1 MSRHKKLLRKPKAAL
16 TGLVAAAV
24 IASGAGFI
32 YIAAPWASPD
42 SAQQI
47 KPVPASDFQPTAV
60 PDNNDKPSAVVVGES
75 ADGVKTMRFGGEGN
89 PEPAQ
94 TEAEGSFSDTGSS
107 PVRLGPAPMAPAPAN
122 DKGAGDF
129 AKIPGTA
136 SGSWGVKGQTGGFTY
151 SYPFSLRQ
159 APAGPT
165 PALGLSYDSSRVD
178 GLTSA
183 TNNQASVVGDGW
195 ALSGTGTIR
204 QKFGSCADQ
213 GVANSYDLCGNK
225 EGQSF
230 SISFG
235 SRSGEIIMD
244 PNQSD
249 PAKRFK
255 LRDDDNTKL
264 EYLTGAANGTFD
276 GGYWRL
282 TDTAGTQYWFGV
294 NRIPGWSAGKDNYS
308 TDIVPVYGLPGQPCY
323 NSAGFGSSSCMQA
336 YAWNLDYVV
345 DLNGNSQGYFYK
357 QDTNFYKSQAGSGTL
372 KAYHR
377 ASRLERVDYGMR
389 AGTELS
395 TQAPLHVTYGYTGR
409 CTSVNCSWG
418 TDVPDTTK
426 FVCTSAS
433 TACSMQSPTFFTD
446 QRLVTVVSQALSV
459 NPAGY
464 GDLDYWTFYH
474 SMPDPGDTTKPALIL
489 WKILHEGTNRTST
502 AAGTGFVV
510 DPMIEFGV
518 QTLQNRVWTVN
529 GLAPLNRYRINWI
542 KAATGSTTTVTYTPS
557 DCTIEDANNN
567 GVADIVPENNSKR
580 CFPQWWQPTT
590 PIVQNVQRDYFN
602 IYPVQ
607 TVRVNAGPG
616 TNGTAD
622 TVTNYSYEGTPA
634 WKYAGP
640 KYVAGIGSS
649 QLTWSVLAGWSKVK
663 TTIGSSAPTPTTVTT
678 YLRGLNGTPSNTT
691 GGLYSTS
698 VTASDGTVYTDSP
711 WFAGREIEK
720 ETFVGDGGTRLGTTI
735 TAPWA
740 SAPTATASAALGGLQ
755 ARHTGTAWVKTLQ
768 ATSTSATPR
777 KNLVTTTNDAL
788 GRPISVS
795 DAGED
800 LVAGDETCTT
810 TTYADNAA
818 TNLLSLPAAV
828 NTFAGGCSATG
839 NLLTAARTL
848 YDTSTSA
855 DPGTT
860 GYVAPSKGNI
870 ARTDAATN
878 VSGTA
883 VSVWKLGPVIGYDAY
898 GRPVSSTDSSTGA
911 PRTTTTAYTPAT
923 GLVTT
928 VTVTNTTMNWTKTTT
943 LDSMRGQ
950 VLIESDINKNL
961 TSYRYDAAGRVTGE
975 WGPLRPQATNP
986 TPGIETTYSI
996 SQTAPS
1002 WVKVTKLSSDE
1013 APTSTYTLYDGLGR
1027 VRQTQREAPGLG
1039 TIATDVWY
1047 NSRGDKSKTNND
1059 YYLAANPDGVL
1070 RIPFLAVPS
1079 STTYFYDGA
1088 QRPTAIKAMA
1098 NDNVLLWST
1107 QMAYTGADTTTITG
1121 PGTEAAITT
1130 VTNMN
1135 GKVQTRKLFHGTT
1148 ATGTADTS
1156 TYTYDAL
1163 NRLTGMKDTAGNAWS
1178 WAFDAAS
1185 REISAVDPDAGARST
1200 TYDAAG
1206 RKATTTDA
1214 ANVVIGYLYD
1224 NADRIVKKT
1233 LGTGAT
1239 AKTLETYTYDGNKL
1253 GQLSTSTRYNGAAL
1267 DQKIITTMTAYNAAY
1282 QPGTISVQLP
1292 AALDSTAPTYTTT
1305 RTYTSTGQI
1314 EQESRPA
1321 IGQMPAE
1328 NLTYIYNNFD
1338 LQTSFVND
1346 DWETIVGDTK
1356 FDHLGQMTQYSQE
1369 DNNNKIGGTANTTGR
1384 NQINFTWDATTGRLT
1399 DQWATNTT
1407 RNVVAD
1413 LGKTL
1418 YTYTPSGK
1426 IASRELAYSS
1436 RPTSPSDYQCYD
1448 YDYASRLAAVWTPAP
1463 TTTTDCS
1470 AIPATNAPS
1479 VTGLGGPAA
1488 YAQTY
1493 AYTPTGDRSEVRR
1506 FNNTGALATK
1516 ETYTYPAA
1524 GTPGPHRVQKID
1536 TTGSATPQ
1544 TFTWDATGKMT
1555 NRSGQTLTYTPDGHL
1570 ATSTG
1575 ASTIPANPNPNAGTG
1590 TPASVTPAVAA
1601 AKGERYY
1608 DAAGNLI
1615 GINDGTGTTI
1625 TIGSVT
1631 AHTSTTGVK
1640 TATCTYTFA
1649 GKTVAQRTATTSGT
1663 KLMFILGDTVNTA
1676 QTMTLPTVG
1685 AGSITTL
1692 TRYTDPLGLT
1702 RRANATATANN
1713 TYTPGPAAT
1722 AGVGSNAANA
1732 AGFGATNGYISGLDD
1747 TASTLTHLG
1756 ARDMDTVTG
1765 TFTTPDPILN
1775 TEDQRGFTPYTYAF
1789 GNVINTSDPTGLKP
1803 TCDCEDDNTGAY
1815 SYKGNGQYND
1825 GTQTPPVPWY
1835 MQPRSTPAP
1844 GNTVQTRDSYLYS
1857 GGSMGTCG
1865 VAYHSCSEAE
1875 SNLESAR
1882 SAYAVATFDWVEFGL
1897 QMMDL
1902 AVIALTIVEV
1912 GGTLGIGTPEVVA
1925 QDSAYA
1931 AWRLN
1936 RISQAAGKG
1945 GGKLPGSGPVPG
1957 VLEASSRVKSF
1968 SAIQNYNPKAP
1979 VEYVFDPTNGRF
1991 ATGRPATWTGLNGSP
2006 HEQLAQSIGANPAT
2020 VVGGTLTRGNG
2031 GTFLTTEQSGHY
2043 WQNWTPEIRQQ
2054 FVTTMQGYGI
2064 NVSH

>member
-1 MSRHKKLLRKPKAAL
+1 MSRHKKLLRKPKAVL
-16 TGLVAAAV
+16 TSLVAAAV
-24 IASGAGFI
+24 IVSGAGFI

-47 KPVPASDFQPTAV
+47 KPVPASDFQPTAE
-60 PDNNDKPSAVVVGES
+60 PGTNNGAPAAVVVGES
-75 ADGVKTMRFGGEGN
+75 ADGVKTMRFGA
-89 PEPAQ
+89 EPDPAEAD
-94 TEAEGSFSDTGSS
+94 TEAEGTFSDTGAS
-107 PVRLGPAPMAPAPAN
+107 PVRMGPAPMAPAPAN

-129 AKIPGTA
+129 AKIPGTS

-159 APAGPT
+159 APAGAT

-204 QKFGSCADQ
+204 QKFGSCNDQ
-213 GVANSYDLCGNK
+213 GVTTSYDLCGNK

-235 SRSGEIIMD
+235 GRSGEIIMD
-244 PNQSD
+244 PTQ
-249 PAKRFK
+249 PKEKRYK

-264 EYLTGAANGTFD
+264 EYLLGAANGTFD

-282 TDTAGTQYWFGV
+282 TDSAGTQYWFGV

-323 NSAGFGSSSCMQA
+323 SNTGFSNSSCMQA

-357 QDTNFYKSQAGSGTL
+357 QDTNFYKSQGGSGTL

-418 TDVPDTTK
+418 SDIPDTTK
-426 FVCTSAS
+426 FVCAS
-433 TACSMQSPTFFTD
+433 TSTTCSMQSPTFFTD
-446 QRLVTVVSQALSV
+446 QRLVTVVSQALSA

-474 SMPDPGDTTKPALIL
+474 SMPDPGDTTKPALWL

-502 AAGTGFVV
+502 DAGTGFVA
-510 DPMIEFGV
+510 DPHIEFSG
-518 QTLQNRVWTVN
+518 QTLQNRVWTVD
-529 GLAPLNRYRINWI
+529 GLAPLNRYRINSI
-542 KAATGSTTTVTYTPS
+542 KAATGATTSVSYM
-557 DCTIEDANNN
+557 DQECTIEDANNN
-567 GVADIVPENNSKR
+567 GVLDIVPETNAKR
-580 CFPQWWQPTT
+580 CFPQWWIPTT
-590 PIVQNVQRDYFN
+590 PIVQDAKRDFFH
-602 IYPVQ
+602 IYPVK
-607 TVRVNAGPG
+607 TVRVSAGPG

-640 KYVAGIGSS
+640 KYIAGTGSS

-663 TTIGSSAPTPTTVTT
+663 TTIGNSAPTPTTVTT
-678 YLRGLNGTPSNTT
+678 YLRGLDGTPSNTT
-691 GGLYSTS
+691 GGLRAVS
-698 VTASDGTVYTDSP
+698 VTASDGTPYTDSP
-711 WFAGREIEK
+711 WFAGRVIES
-720 ETFVGDGGTRLGTTI
+720 ETFVGDGGARLGTTI
-735 TAPWA
+735 TVPWA
-740 SAPTATASAALGGLQ
+740 SDPTATSSAALGSVQ
-755 ARHTGTAWVKTLQ
+755 ARHIGTVKVTTLM

-777 KNLVTTTNDAL
+777 KNVVSTINDSY
-788 GRPISVS
+788 GRPISVN
-795 DAGED
+795 DPGED
-800 LVAGDETCTT
+800 LISGDETCTT
-810 TTYADNAA
+810 TSYADNAEL
-818 TNLLSLPAAV
+818 NIYSLPAEANV
-828 NTFAGGCSATG
+828 FACPSGTPG
-839 NLLTAARTL
+839 NLLTATRTL

-855 DPGTT
+855 TPGST
-860 GYVAPSKGNI
+860 GYVTPTKGNI
-870 ARTDAATN
+870 ARADGATA

-883 VSVWKLGPVIGYDAY
+883 VSVWKQGPTIGYDAL
-898 GRPVSSTDSSTGA
+898 GRATTSTDNSTGT

-923 GLVTT
+923 GLATT
-928 VTVTNTTMNWTKTTT
+928 VTVTNNTKNWVKTTT

-950 VLIESDINKNL
+950 VLVESDINKNL

-975 WGPLRPQATNP
+975 WGPLRPKATNP

-1013 APTSTYTLYDGLGR
+1013 ALTSTYTLYDGLGR
-1027 VRQTQREAPGLG
+1027 VRQTQNQSPGGG
-1039 TIATDVWY
+1039 TIATDAWY
-1047 NSRGDKSKTNND
+1047 NSRGDKSKTNNN

-1070 RIPFLAVPS
+1070 KIPSLAVPS
-1079 STTYFYDGA
+1079 STTYLYDGA
-1088 QRPTAIKAMA
+1088 QRPTVVKAMA

-1107 QMAYTGADTTTITG
+1107 QMAYSGADTTTVTG
-1121 PGTEAAITT
+1121 PGSEAATTT
-1130 VTNMN
+1130 VNNMS
-1135 GKVQTRKLFHGTT
+1135 GKVQTRKLFHGPA

-1163 NRLTGMKDTAGNAWS
+1163 DRLTGMKDTAGNAWS
-1178 WAFDAAS
+1178 WTFDAAG

-1200 TYDAAG
+1200 TYDTGG
-1206 RKATTTDA
+1206 RKASTTDA
-1214 ANVVIGYLYD
+1214 ANVVIGYVYD
-1224 NADRIVKKT
+1224 DVDRVVKKT

-1239 AKTLETYTYDGNKL
+1239 AKPLETYTYDGNKF
-1253 GQLSTSTRYNGAAL
+1253 GQLSTSTRYNGAGL
-1267 DQKIITTMTAYNAAY
+1267 DQKVTTTTTAYNAAY

-1292 AALDSTAPTYTTT
+1292 ALLETGSPTYTTT

-1328 NLTYIYNNFD
+1328 NLTYIYNTFD
-1338 LQTSFVND
+1338 LQTSLVND

-1356 FDHLGQMTQYSQE
+1356 FNHLGQMSQYSQE

-1399 DQWATNTT
+1399 DQWSTNTT

-1426 IASRELAYSS
+1426 IASRELAFSS

-1470 AIPATNAPS
+1470 AVPATNAAS

-1506 FNNTGALATK
+1506 FNNTGALAMK

-1524 GTPGPHRVQKID
+1524 GAPGPHRVQEID
-1536 TTGSATPQ
+1536 TVPTSGSAQ
-1544 TFTWDATGKMT
+1544 NFTWDSTGKMT
-1555 NRSGQTLTYTPDGHL
+1555 NRAGQTLTYTPDGHL

-1575 ASTIPANPNPNAGTG
+1575 ASTILANPNPNAGTG
-1590 TPASVTPAVAA
+1590 TPASVTPAIAA
-1601 AKGERYY
+1601 QTGERYY
-1608 DAAGNLI
+1608 DAAGNLV
-1615 GINDGTGTTI
+1615 GIKDGTGTTI

-1631 AHTSTTGVK
+1631 AHTSTTNVK

-1649 GKTVAQRTATTSGT
+1649 GKTIAQRTATTSGT
-1663 KLMFILGDTVNTA
+1663 KLMFIIGDTVNTA

-1685 AGSITTL
+1685 AGAITTL
-1692 TRYTDPLGLT
+1692 TRYTDPLGLA

-1713 TYTPGPAAT
+1713 TYAPATGAT
-1722 AGVGSNAANA
+1722 AGVGSNAANP

-1756 ARDMDTVTG
+1756 ARDMDAVTG
-1765 TFTTPDPILN
+1765 IFTTPDPILN

-1789 GNVINTSDPTGLKP
+1789 GNVINTSDPSGLKP
-1803 TCDCEDDNTGAY
+1803 TCDCEDDNKGTY
-1815 SYKGNGQYND
+1815 SYKGNGEYND
-1825 GTQTPPVPWY
+1825 GTQEPPTPWY
-1835 MQPRSTPAP
+1835 MRPESWNNGPKQALPVTAVPYNPYPAEMRQAPSHLWSLKKTLLAMQGLPDDGNHSWDEGLQPIADLAMIVFGGS
-1844 GNTVQTRDSYLYS
+1844 S
-1857 GGSMGTCG
+1857 GG
-1865 VAYHSCSEAE
+1865 
-1875 SNLESAR
+1875 
-1882 SAYAVATFDWVEFGL
+1882 GL
-1897 QMMDL
+1897 
-1902 AVIALTIVEV
+1902 
-1912 GGTLGIGTPEVVA
+1912 
-1925 QDSAYA
+1925 
-1931 AWRLN
+1931 
-1936 RISQAAGKG
+1936 GKG
-1945 GGKLPGSGPVPG
+1945 GGKGEVVRP
-1957 VLEASSRVKSF
+1957 
-1968 SAIQNYNPKAP
+1968 
-1979 VEYVFDPTNGRF
+1979 
-1991 ATGRPATWTGLNGSP
+1991 GRPGTGTILNTSIDDVLSRLPEGIQPGFKTVKNDAELKAVYDSLAPNSTPILNRTNYDGTWVRRPDGSEIGLRNTSDTGGRTIDIVYP
-2006 HEQLAQSIGANPAT
+2006 DKTYVKVHIK
-2020 VVGGTLTRGNG
+2020 
-2031 GTFLTTEQSGHY
+2031 
-2043 WQNWTPEIRQQ
+2043 
-2054 FVTTMQGYGI
+2054 
-2064 NVSH
+2064 